1 MKNRYITR
9 QEELVF
15 EIQSLAHSI
24 NINGGC
30 VFVSNSGH
38 VKGISVSVRESTN
51 NWEDVLWEEP
61 MLYYGE
67 EIAHDYETFEFVVAR
82 LRTELE
88 RVLGSE
94 F

>member
-15 EIQSLAHSI
+15 EIQALAHSI

-38 VKGISVSVRESTN
+38 VKGISVSVRESMS
-51 NWEDVLWEEP
+51 NWEDVVWEET
-61 MLYYGE
+61 MLYYREGM
-67 EIAHDYETFEFVVAR
+67 AHDYETFEFVVTR

-88 RVLGSE
+88 RVLGRE